1 MHTEPLKFSE
11 KMRNVYYSIFY
22 IHYKIFQVGRGGKL
36 WSASSSSLLM
46 SLIITL
52 CLHFIIGRFIGR
64 KLMHLNN
71 STFYGTVV
79 LFAFIIFNFILFV
92 RNSNYLKIEL
102 EYENNKSRLKK
113 AVLYTFLYY
122 IIVII
127 IF

>member
-1 MHTEPLKFSE
+1 
-11 KMRNVYYSIFY
+11 
-22 IHYKIFQVGRGGKL
+22 
-36 WSASSSSLLM
+36 
-46 SLIITL
+46 
-52 CLHFIIGRFIGR
+52 
-64 KLMHLNN
+64 MHLNN

-127 IF
+127 IFGTIGFNNNK